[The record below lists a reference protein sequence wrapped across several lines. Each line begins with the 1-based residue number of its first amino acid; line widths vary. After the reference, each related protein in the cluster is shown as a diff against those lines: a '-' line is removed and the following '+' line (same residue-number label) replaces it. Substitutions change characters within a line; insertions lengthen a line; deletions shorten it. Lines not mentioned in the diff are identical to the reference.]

1 MSLLSKKKNKEKAV
15 EEKTSKKDVVK
26 KEKKVKGRKKGKAK
40 KEKETLYPTNR
51 EPEIRERVEKE
62 LQEEE
67 PNLKKNSREY
77 KKKRKSRVKE
87 KLKLHQTSLDQ
98 IKPVGNIKISSNYLQ
113 IGGKYARILSF
124 IVTPGA
130 FNNLRP
136 MWGIDTIPKIVSD
149 TRLRDMDADAKVLH
163 SFNIR
168 SNKWVQSKIPEA
180 MDVSKTGFNETANS
194 SQAIDADKYKDRFS
208 DTRQIASEIRGHA
221 SYLDLSIRVIVTAPS
236 EDDLNEA
243 VRILEREYRST
254 FQQNVDLVP
263 YVGQQQDEYAGMLN
277 PAESQ
282 LGENYQ
288 MTSREL
294 AGAYPF
300 IASGIN
306 DDTGIY
312 VGALAYEVNS
322 NPVLLDMLDF
332 DELAVICAKGEAED
346 LRSRSNKNVR
356 YNFKATTGWSVQIAQ
371 AALMQNQR
379 VVHLVLNGE
388 DPRKVG
394 VDLSNETAYVDLMH
408 DLSGVNMM
416 EAFSVGV
423 DEIAAMNILQDKIA
437 TMVSQFSKQTNKLDD
452 SQIKGSDITN
462 LKTILREFYIE
473 EGMWQPNAKVNRK
486 NLRLLGIPHDQVPKY
501 SDFVLYLNQKLTS
514 ARTQASS
521 GKGSQLDMESY
532 GRLYSIVKDMS
543 VNYSDL
549 FDRRTTINR
558 SKIQRSNQVIFDFGQ
573 LYKRSSEALMAHF
586 INVFAYSEQELH
598 ENDVLVIHG
607 ADYMSESVAEFF
619 NKRIN
624 QMFDRGVKVVLL
636 YNRDDV
642 LFSEKNEHE
651 QHRKW
656 FEVSQYKLT
665 NPLSTSAIDQYGK
678 ILNVVLPVTVR
689 SAMQGAERH
698 IYLMN
703 RSTQNH
709 QDRIIFNWHMY
720 L

>member
-194 SQAIDADKYKDRFS
+194 SQAMDADKYKDRFS

>member
-1 MSLLSKKKNKEKAV
+1 M
-15 EEKTSKKDVVK
+15 
-26 KEKKVKGRKKGKAK
+26 
-40 KEKETLYPTNR
+40 
-51 EPEIRERVEKE
+51 
-62 LQEEE
+62 
-67 PNLKKNSREY
+67 
-77 KKKRKSRVKE
+77 
-87 KLKLHQTSLDQ
+87 
-98 IKPVGNIKISSNYLQ
+98 
-113 IGGKYARILSF
+113 SF

-194 SQAIDADKYKDRFS
+194 SQAMDADKYKDRFS

-356 YNFKATTGWSVQIAQ
+356 YNFKATTGWSVQVAQ

>member
-15 EEKTSKKDVVK
+15 EETTSKKDVVK

-194 SQAIDADKYKDRFS
+194 SQAMDADKYKDRFS

-356 YNFKATTGWSVQIAQ
+356 YNFKATTGWSVQVAQ